1 VDPTSSQSDKTDH
14 TARIQAQNDREEV
27 LKQKTLNL
35 KKKKQDSD
43 DREAL
48 KREIKQE
55 VGEENVSERTRFA
68 KEKGTYPR
76 TGNSSVPGGTRDGKS
91 AFDKV
96 SANLR
101 KTGGVM
107 SSRGKAIQPQG
118 KKKDK
123 GAKGYQGQTP
133 VDRIKAR
140 LANKRAPQ
148 PNPYKP
154 RAGESD

>member
-1 VDPTSSQSDKTDH
+1 M
-14 TARIQAQNDREEV
+14 QAQNDREEV
-27 LKQKTLNL
+27 LKKQTLNI

-55 VGEENVSERTRFA
+55 VGEENVSERTRYA
-68 KEKGTYPR
+68 KE
-76 TGNSSVPGGTRDGKS
+76 TGKDPQTGKPSERGGTIKPGSAMSKVRKDLAGKG
-91 AFDKV
+91 
-96 SANLR
+96 L
-101 KTGGVM
+101 M
-107 SSRGKAIQPQG
+107 SSRGKGIQPQG
-118 KKKDK
+118 KTKEK

-140 LANKRAPQ
+140 LAKNRAPQ
-148 PNPYKP
+148 PNPYRP